1 MKLQNKVRKVL
12 LSINVA
18 DVYHMRGLS
27 YVGISLSDK
36 CNIIMLIYTKR
47 VLVCIAAHVVWI
59 FILVSTKL
67 LYKKLELN
75 ENNYLDV

>member
-36 CNIIMLIYTKR
+36 CNIIMLICTKR
-47 VLVCIAAHVVWI
+47 VLVYIAA
-59 FILVSTKL
+59 LC
-67 LYKKLELN
+67 LN
-75 ENNYLDV
+75 IYFSFDQDTISKIRAK

>member
-47 VLVCIAAHVVWI
+47 VLVCIAAHLVWI
-59 FILVSTKL
+59 FICSSFDQSTISKIRG
-67 LYKKLELN
+67 KWK
-75 ENNYLDV
+75 